1 MSTMRTEHKSFTY
14 KTGVEWL
21 RRKACTLQSSGKPS
35 FRVASPPEFRGE
47 PNVWTPEDLLVAAVE
62 SCFLMTFASLVER
75 RHLAVEAY
83 FSEAEGLLEWDDAGY
98 RFTRVTIRP
107 TVVVTDSRSVQP
119 VMTALQDAKR
129 DCLIARSLSGAVEL
143 APDVE
148 ISVTE

>member
-1 MSTMRTEHKSFTY
+1 MSTMRTERKSFTY

-21 RRKACTLQSSGKPS
+21 RRKACTLQSAGKPS

-62 SCFLMTFASLVER
+62 SCFLMTFASLIEH

-83 FSEAEGLLEWDDAGY
+83 SSEAEGLLEWDEDGY

-107 TVVVTDSRSVQP
+107 TVVVTDSRAVQP

-129 DCLIARSLSGAVEL
+129 DCLIARSLSGEVEL
-143 APDVE
+143 TPDVE